1 MKIDLK
7 STIELQNE
15 KKIAYHLCCSHDG
28 CLNFALLW
36 ELWWMEDWELS
47 FLFPCLLEFLQPFL
61 YCCNFLS
68 LLRFSYPHMD
78 QVSST
83 GKWSFGTEHI
93 CFSMQGTFSPFRV
106 LEPKFL
112 NDQLEFNFM
121 DLMWSLFIWFCSRK
135 VLLLC
140 DSSFLMHLKLKE
152 T

>member
-1 MKIDLK
+1 
-7 STIELQNE
+7 
-15 KKIAYHLCCSHDG
+15 
-28 CLNFALLW
+28 
-36 ELWWMEDWELS
+36 
-47 FLFPCLLEFLQPFL
+47 
-61 YCCNFLS
+61 
-68 LLRFSYPHMD
+68 
-78 QVSST
+78 
-83 GKWSFGTEHI
+83 
-93 CFSMQGTFSPFRV
+93 MQGTFSPFRV